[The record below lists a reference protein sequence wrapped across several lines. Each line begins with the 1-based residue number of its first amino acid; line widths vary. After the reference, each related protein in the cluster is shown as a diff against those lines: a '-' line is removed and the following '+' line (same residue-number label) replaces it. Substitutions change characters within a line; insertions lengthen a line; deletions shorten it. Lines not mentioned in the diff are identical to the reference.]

1 MPRISG
7 PTISEKLIVQVH
19 QMVKVG
25 YKDYLSEVIFPELF
39 IVKMMNSKFA
49 LHFFDEDERQ
59 KRMPYWLSQPQTQV
73 QK

>member
-1 MPRISG
+1 
-7 PTISEKLIVQVH
+7 
-19 QMVKVG
+19 MVKVG
-25 YKDYLSEVIFPELF
+25 YRDYLSEVIFRELF

-49 LHFFDEDERQ
+49 LHFCDEDERQ